1 MSRWRLG
8 SVVFLSFL
16 LKLWLIPWFYH
27 PDMKTQYFH
36 FQFLSKG
43 IVNIYQ
49 FLDKNRKQLPYRDTF
64 NYQPLTYLIFG
75 GVHSVLKPIMPA
87 DFSAWLNDWG
97 PNQNQYA
104 NLPVFL
110 LILKLPYL
118 TADILIGYLLW
129 KLTRSKGMFF
139 FWLLNPL
146 SFYLIYI
153 LGNFDVVVVLTSL
166 AALYLIERKKE
177 NLGFLIL
184 GLGTALK
191 LYPVLFLP
199 FFLWKAKKN
208 WLKNIIWF
216 VSIPG
221 LSILPWINSRE
232 FWSAFIG
239 SGLSQKLLALR
250 MWGVPVFMVGYLLIL
265 GRQKWGPK
273 IALTDMLFYLGL
285 LFVSTVRFH
294 PQWLLWFYP
303 WVIMAIYN
311 KKQLWLPTGL
321 LALVLIINILLFD
334 DQYLSWGHLIP
345 IDNDFVLLTSP
356 YNLIRLKFLLNPVE
370 IQNKV
375 RWLIGLWS
383 LIILGLDEKN
393 RRSVNN

>member
-1 MSRWRLG
+1 MSRWGWG
-8 SVVFLSFL
+8 SVVLLSFL
-16 LKLWLIPWFYH
+16 LKLLLLPWFYH

-36 FQFLSKG
+36 FQFLGKG
-43 IVNIYQ
+43 IVDIYQ
-49 FLDKNRKQLPYRDTF
+49 FLGQNRKQLPYRDTF

-75 GVHSVLKPIMPA
+75 GVHLVLKPIMPT
-87 DFSAWLNDWG
+87 DFSAWINDWG

-104 NLPVFL
+104 NLPIFL
-110 LILKLPYL
+110 LILKIPYL

-129 KLTRSKGMFF
+129 KLTRSKGVFF

-221 LSILPWINSRE
+221 LSILPWINSAE

-239 SGLSQKLLALR
+239 SGLSQKLFALR
-250 MWGVPVFMVGYLLIL
+250 MWGVPVFMIGYLLIL
-265 GRQKWGPK
+265 GRQKWGQK

-285 LFVSTVRFH
+285 LFVATVRFH

-311 KKQLWLPTGL
+311 KKKLWLPTGL
-321 LALVLIINILLFD
+321 LALVLIVNILLFD

-345 IDNDFVLLTSP
+345 IDRDFVLLTSP

-370 IQNKV
+370 IQNKI

-383 LIILGLDEKN
+383 LIILGLNEKN
-393 RRSVNN
+393 QRSVNN